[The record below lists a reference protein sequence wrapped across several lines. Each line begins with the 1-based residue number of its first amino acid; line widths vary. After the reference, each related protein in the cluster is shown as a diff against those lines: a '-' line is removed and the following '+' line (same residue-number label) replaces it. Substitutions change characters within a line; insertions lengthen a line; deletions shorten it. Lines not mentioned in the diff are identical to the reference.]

1 MDGKPTGRYID
12 ISVTGEAARAFL
24 PDPLPPR
31 LEPSGELKKLRDEAL
46 HALGGLSAAAPFFPD
61 RDLLLYLYVRKEAVL
76 SSQIEGTQSSLSD
89 LLLFEQETL
98 AGVPLDDVEEVSS
111 YVAAL
116 NHGVE
121 RLQSGMPVSNRLIRE
136 IHEILLATGR
146 GADKAPGE
154 FRRSQ
159 NWVGGSSPSRAFHV
173 PPPPEHVQDC
183 MGDLER
189 FIHSD
194 YARSDPIF
202 AAALAHVQFETIHP
216 FLDGNGRVGRLLVTL
231 MLVEAEILKSP
242 ILYLSLYFKSHRDEY
257 YRLLNGVRQS
267 SGWEAW
273 LEFFSI
279 AVRDT
284 SRQAI
289 EGARRVA
296 ERVKKDREAILTLGR
311 TAPTTLMVFERFRL
325 NLVHTIGRI
334 HDATGLSHNTV
345 TAALA
350 GLERLGIVREM
361 TGKKRDRVYAYSPLL
376 DILNEGTEPL

>member
-1 MDGKPTGRYID
+1 MDGVPAGKFID
-12 ISVTGEAARAFL
+12 ISVTGEHAQAFL
-24 PDPLPPR
+24 PEPLPPR
-31 LEPSGELKKLRDEAL
+31 LDFSPNLRRLRDEAL

-98 AGVPLDDVEEVSS
+98 TGVPLDDVEEVSS
-111 YVAAL
+111 YVSAL

-121 RLQSGMPVSNRLIRE
+121 RLRGGMPISNRLIRE
-136 IHEILLATGR
+136 IHRILLATGR
-146 GADKAPGE
+146 GSDKAPGE

-159 NWVGGSSPSRAFHV
+159 NWIGGPSPSRAFHV
-173 PPPPEHVQDC
+173 PPPPEFVQDC
-183 MGDLER
+183 MSDLER
-189 FIHSD
+189 FIHSE
-194 YARSDPIF
+194 YARNDPLF
-202 AAALAHVQFETIHP
+202 SAALAHVQFESIHP

-231 MLVEAEILKSP
+231 ILVEAELLTEP
-242 ILYLSLYFKSHRDEY
+242 ILYLSLYFKSHRGEY

-289 EGARRVA
+289 ETARRVA
-296 ERVKKDREAILTLGR
+296 ERVATDRSAVSALGR
-311 TAPTTLMVFERFRL
+311 TAPTTLMVFEQLRL
-325 NLVHTIGRI
+325 KTINSIAQI
-334 HDATGLSHNTV
+334 HEITGLSPNTIA
-345 TAALA
+345 TALGAL
-350 GLERLGIVREM
+350 EKLGIVREL
-361 TGKKRDRVYAYSPLL
+361 TGKKRDRVYAYAPLL
-376 DILNEGTEPL
+376 AILNEGTEPL